1 MFQVGQLE
9 EEVRAR
15 TQEVEA
21 LTAKYELV
29 SSALRLSQE
38 RVSTLENTLISKET
52 QLEKD
57 QEAMITHQKENREV
71 SSGSAFNK
79 A

>member
-1 MFQVGQLE
+1 MGQLE

-15 TQEVEA
+15 SQEVEA

-38 RVSTLENTLISKET
+38 RVSTLENTLASKET
-52 QLEKD
+52 QLEQD
-57 QEAMITHQKENREV
+57 QEAMHTHQKENREV
-71 SSGSAFNK
+71 S
-79 A
+79 

>member
-1 MFQVGQLE
+1 MGQLE

-52 QLEKD
+52 QLEQD
-57 QEAMITHQKENREV
+57 QEAMLTHQKENREV
-71 SSGSAFNK
+71 SLGSAFNTT
-79 A
+79 